1 LILKVLLLKKSDCE
15 KLINNYELFYMTRE
29 QRIAKDNDRLKNV
42 REDDRRIL
50 SNIYEECNFL
60 VKKYSAKYSQ
70 QNGLDIEE
78 AYQEAFLVCYQN
90 IKSEKLQVLT
100 VEFKDYISQ
109 IMNYKVL
116 DQLYKIDPEK
126 RKQLRN
132 PENKD
137 IVEGEHI
144 IRHVNF
150 TSELADEPS
159 DDDMPIAAGKVNP
172 LATGSYDYDIDRQE
186 TIVRQ
191 VVKLLTDPCKTIIE
205 MRYYLKL
212 SFDEMLG
219 KVIGFNSVNALRN
232 KRQKCMESLEGE
244 LRAKLS
250 ISNQ

>member
-1 LILKVLLLKKSDCE
+1 
-15 KLINNYELFYMTRE
+15 MTRE
-29 QRIAKDNDRLKNV
+29 QRIAYDNDRLKNV
-42 REDDRRIL
+42 RVDDRRII
-50 SNIYEECNFL
+50 SNIYEDCNFL
-60 VKKYSAKYSQ
+60 VKSYAAKYSQ

-126 RKQLRN
+126 RKRLQN
-132 PENKD
+132 PENTD

-159 DDDMPIAAGKVNP
+159 DDDTPIAAGKVNP
-172 LATGSYDYDIDRQE
+172 LATGNYDYEKDRQE

-191 VVKLLTDPCKTIIE
+191 VVKLLTEPCKTILDLFYFKELSLKE
-205 MRYYLKL
+205 MIGQVDGYSSVDALKTK
-212 SFDEMLG
+212 SY
-219 KVIGFNSVNALRN
+219 
-232 KRQKCMESLEGE
+232 KCKKGLESE
-244 LRAKLS
+244 LRLKLS
-250 ISNQ
+250 ISN